1 MDVCGETLGVALT
14 GEVSSADPIALGL
27 SVYIVERL
35 QEASEEPQPDCAVA
49 ALFEASRAAPGVA
62 QEEWTVVHVLSTIEN
77 LQESAS
83 IGSICLPAIPI
94 LLQRAEANANFH
106 LTSSNVRITLTV
118 W

>member
-1 MDVCGETLGVALT
+1 MDVYGKTLGVTLT

-27 SVYIVERL
+27 GVFIVERL
-35 QEASEEPQPDCAVA
+35 QEASEEHRPNFPGA
-49 ALFEASRAAPGVA
+49 AHFEVSRVAPGVA
-62 QEEWTVVHVLSTIEN
+62 PEEWTLQHVLSTIRS
-77 LQESAS
+77 LQESAG
-83 IGSICLPAIPI
+83 IGSMCLPAVPI